1 MKYRNRKRNKN
12 IIITLILISLLIIG
26 YSLISTNFNIGGVFT
41 LEPVVSNVHYD
52 ENISYDSDNTVDGE
66 VVLDGNKTTASTTV
80 RFKKPDDK
88 YSFVIPIVNEGTVDS
103 MLDTITI
110 SGLTTTQ
117 QQYIKVS
124 YEYEDGIEPTQ
135 YDLLKAG
142 ESDNLRVIT
151 TYDVDSLNNEDLPEN
166 GDHIELKINIQYL
179 QADENANQVRTYVYT
194 VSSTEV
200 QLDSSI
206 PDNITQYNNYD
217 DAISALGSSFFIKN
231 KLHNNIVKN
240 NYLGFKYNGEVYYL
254 VGGVDEV
261 GPISRTVYERPVFYT
276 NVVLLEDLFGYSA
289 CTSNQQIID
298 EGVSYSFKCETT
310 DWTIKVS
317 DSGYIMISDEV
328 GSNKKYCAVDY
339 KSMCDDYNN

>member
-103 MLDTITI
+103 MLDTITV

-142 ESDNLRVIT
+142 ETEYLKVNIVYNIDEVN
-151 TYDVDSLNNEDLPEN
+151 DKDDLPEE
-166 GDHIELKINIQYL
+166 GDHIELRINVQYL
-179 QADENANQVRTYVYT
+179 QADSNANPVRTYIYSVNDTRFRLNEATPSGAITYT
-194 VSSTEV
+194 DYNQAISSFGENFFLRHTLNHNLVKELSLGFYYNNNAYFLKGGLDEIAVGASKIQAMYENNKSILLDAFGSNNCTDNTTYYLCNVTGIEIRLYTTGSIECRGASKSGGYNYCNVSS
-200 QLDSSI
+200 
-206 PDNITQYNNYD
+206 Y
-217 DAISALGSSFFIKN
+217 GW
-231 KLHNNIVKN
+231 
-240 NYLGFKYNGEVYYL
+240 
-254 VGGVDEV
+254 
-261 GPISRTVYERPVFYT
+261 SRCLNMAE
-276 NVVLLEDLFGYSA
+276 
-289 CTSNQQIID
+289 
-298 EGVSYSFKCETT
+298 
-310 DWTIKVS
+310 
-317 DSGYIMISDEV
+317 
-328 GSNKKYCAVDY
+328 
-339 KSMCDDYNN
+339 